1 MLATDYEDKMCC
13 WQLWDECFCYFG
25 HQNDFGK
32 NPYLFTSPFNIR
44 YQELNFATIAQ
55 KLSITLS
62 HQHQDVINITFENLM
77 VAKGFLKVKITP
89 KTHKIKNP
97 SAFQTVSYQKNG
109 YLPVFAAVVWL
120 LETWLY
126 LWPMTCY
133 LHSAMLNIFFVSSGL
148 FIFLTYLSL

>member
-97 SAFQTVSYQKNG
+97 SAFQTVSYQKTDI
-109 YLPVFAAVVWL
+109 Y
-120 LETWLY
+120 LY
-126 LWPMTCY
+126 LQ
-133 LHSAMLNIFFVSSGL
+133 
-148 FIFLTYLSL
+148 LSFGF